1 MRYMFEVTSIDSP
14 WPVAVPLDL
23 RDDDTAIAY
32 TRRVFKQLEAVYR
45 REDASTRIV
54 LRKQDRDLFRLSH
67 LEIWTASLE

>member
-1 MRYMFEVTSIDSP
+1 MKYVFEVTSIDSP

-23 RDDDTAIAY
+23 RDDDMAIAY
-32 TRRVFKQLEAVYR
+32 ASRVFKLLEAVYR
-45 REDASTRIV
+45 REDSCTRIV